1 MKQVALGARPSFI
14 CLSRASKRSCCSSYH
29 IFTIILTKTKGSYLH
44 KLHNHFVNINFEH
57 TFKTFKLC
65 FNQKLLHIFNWVIH
79 VLRYIQL
86 FLSLIPKNNSPA
98 PLEDHGISF
107 SLFFIIAECY
117 HVTATASSLGFQM
130 LKLLL
135 PHYTPRAVGSFIF
148 ALFQSS

>member
-65 FNQKLLHIFNWVIH
+65 FNQKLHIFNWVIH

-86 FLSLIPKNNSPA
+86 FLSLIPKNNSHA

-107 SLFFIIAECY
+107 SLFYHCRMLSCNSYSIITWFSNAEI
-117 HVTATASSLGFQM
+117 
-130 LKLLL
+130 
-135 PHYTPRAVGSFIF
+135 TPST
-148 ALFQSS
+148 LNT